1 MSDIMYFND
10 NIDKEKYKEFFD
22 KHHGDFMQS
31 YEWGQFNIKGRG
43 QIPHYVG
50 LEDEKHNLR
59 CCSLL
64 LERRGP
70 LGYSY
75 FYCPRG
81 FLIDFNDYDLLKEFT
96 DNLKVFLKKHKGIYL
111 KVDPDIIY
119 QEIDDDGNK
128 VDNGFN
134 NYKIYEDMLKLGYH
148 HTGFNKYFDNNQP
161 RYTFRI
167 DLTKE
172 QNELDKNIHK
182 SVMRKIKKTSTYNM
196 IFRESDN
203 MDTFYNL
210 IQNIASKDDFKS
222 YSLDYYRNLYKIL
235 GSKGLIKVF
244 ELSIKPSELLA
255 DRNKEIKIVQEKLEK
270 PGVRQN
276 NVGNINNIYTRLKKE
291 IELLEK
297 YSNQDEVVICSQV
310 CACTKDMMWTLY
322 IGNDELGK
330 EFYAVPRM
338 YHEII
343 KYAKETNHK
352 YLDLFGTTGDPKTQE
367 HNLAGIHSFKKNFGG
382 EYIELIGEFDL
393 INKPF
398 FYKILPIILKIY
410 RKLKR

>member
-119 QEIDDDGNK
+119 QK
-128 VDNGFN
+128 
-134 NYKIYEDMLKLGYH
+134 
-148 HTGFNKYFDNNQP
+148 
-161 RYTFRI
+161 
-167 DLTKE
+167 
-172 QNELDKNIHK
+172 
-182 SVMRKIKKTSTYNM
+182 
-196 IFRESDN
+196 
-203 MDTFYNL
+203 
-210 IQNIASKDDFKS
+210 
-222 YSLDYYRNLYKIL
+222 
-235 GSKGLIKVF
+235 
-244 ELSIKPSELLA
+244 
-255 DRNKEIKIVQEKLEK
+255 
-270 PGVRQN
+270 
-276 NVGNINNIYTRLKKE
+276 
-291 IELLEK
+291 
-297 YSNQDEVVICSQV
+297 
-310 CACTKDMMWTLY
+310 
-322 IGNDELGK
+322 
-330 EFYAVPRM
+330 
-338 YHEII
+338 
-343 KYAKETNHK
+343 
-352 YLDLFGTTGDPKTQE
+352 
-367 HNLAGIHSFKKNFGG
+367 
-382 EYIELIGEFDL
+382 
-393 INKPF
+393 
-398 FYKILPIILKIY
+398 
-410 RKLKR
+410 